1 MTNALLPVGAG
12 ITVIVP
18 FPFERVYRGNE
29 KRRETKMETKSP
41 LGGAAQDNL
50 LASVTV
56 RQNGIAF
63 DSPPPDRESSKNG
76 AFIRAWPNPVPAGT
90 KPGKTTISWSTGD
103 GSKGVI
109 RVLMKSHRIQYPPDG
124 GEAIEQLE
132 TLRAKGGEFLLIRRE
147 LVSWLEDYKGLK
159 EHLDRQYRIIQD
171 DEVCRIYDLRGT
183 N

>member
-1 MTNALLPVGAG
+1 
-12 ITVIVP
+12 
-18 FPFERVYRGNE
+18 
-29 KRRETKMETKSP
+29 METKSP

-63 DSPPPDRESSKNG
+63 ESPPPDREPSKNG

-132 TLRAKGGEFLLIRRE
+132 TLKAKGGEFLLIRRE